1 MGYWNPRH
9 IGTITTISTFLTI
22 TFLDPNE
29 RGDLRERKLQL
40 APWLTLSATEVLE
53 IASPPGQGNLITV
66 EEKNRC
72 FRTMLKTDATPEI
85 SVYQLDKILSK
96 AKASY
101 DEACVSDCFMLKPD
115 SELSPTERATRHFL
129 DALDRK
135 LLERFTRGRDNL
147 HNLKAV
153 SFALSPDSI
162 PAEKDLASNLAQIGG
177 RPETGNMTRSVAFR
191 ALALARHHRHMQ
203 RASTI
208 KARSALLAQQCWA
221 AWTRSTW
228 WPEGSRPVQSAK
240 QRSKG
245 FVQRPTRKAFRVAA
259 FIECLVKLALH
270 RLGSKGQL
278 ELQRGAP
285 TWWKCTWLLN
295 LLGIRF
301 MDSRSTLAGRGMLG
315 RPFVCLRQDER
326 TKMCIESVKD
336 KEHHEILWKLA
347 AQEKPA
353 AKTKDPELC
362 DLDFWWYRMYQSDRP
377 QFLPPLQRLVRS
389 IPDLFHPTKAE
400 APILVP
406 EDRKGICP
414 ECQEGRSPSG
424 WGTPGCL
431 SCSEIENSEVSED
444 MSCWSPTS
452 ELNDESGNFR
462 LPFAAEEVAQLGVI
476 T

>member
-1 MGYWNPRH
+1 
-9 IGTITTISTFLTI
+9 
-22 TFLDPNE
+22 
-29 RGDLRERKLQL
+29 
-40 APWLTLSATEVLE
+40 
-53 IASPPGQGNLITV
+53 
-66 EEKNRC
+66 
-72 FRTMLKTDATPEI
+72 
-85 SVYQLDKILSK
+85 
-96 AKASY
+96 
-101 DEACVSDCFMLKPD
+101 
-115 SELSPTERATRHFL
+115 
-129 DALDRK
+129 
-135 LLERFTRGRDNL
+135 
-147 HNLKAV
+147 
-153 SFALSPDSI
+153 
-162 PAEKDLASNLAQIGG
+162 
-177 RPETGNMTRSVAFR
+177 
-191 ALALARHHRHMQ
+191 
-203 RASTI
+203 
-208 KARSALLAQQCWA
+208 ARSALLAQQSRRTCSSEGNLLSG
-221 AWTRSTW
+221 TNLLKNLRRSTW

-301 MDSRSTLAGRGMLG
+301 M
-315 RPFVCLRQDER
+315 
-326 TKMCIESVKD
+326 ESVKD

-353 AKTKDPELC
+353 AKTK

-431 SCSEIENSEVSED
+431 SCSEIESFCLPFDQHLFANLVKIPNFHAAANSEVSED